1 MKPIVCHDCKRTL
14 QEGDEYMDYK
24 NGFYKCRPCHEK
36 DPILRNYQKTEVY
49 TRVVGYMRPTD
60 QLNPGKAAEYND
72 RKNFVI

>member
-1 MKPIVCHDCKRTL
+1 MPTNKQKEAVKIL
-14 QEGDEYMDYK
+14 SENMDYK
-24 NGFYKCRPCHEK
+24 NSCYKCRPCHEK